1 MFKRLREDIDSV
13 IERDPAAGSRFG
25 VMLFYPGIHAIIG
38 YRLSHWFWSWRLTFF
53 ASLISYLTRIVTGI
67 EIHPGATI
75 GRRFFIDHGTGV
87 VIGGTA
93 EIGDDVTLYQ
103 GVTLGGATL
112 SKGKRHPTLR
122 DGVIVG
128 ANATILG
135 PLTVGRNARVGA
147 NAVVLRD
154 VPEGYTA
161 VGVPARLLRPE
172 RHERQA
178 DGDAFLP
185 YGTPCRDIPDPVA
198 RTICALR
205 DEVNALRARLDKM
218 DGDKIDDAV
227 ERADPRPA
235 ALGENAVHSRPPEI
249 EERRHAS
256 TAEAPARRFT
266 GTGQ

>member
-1 MFKRLREDIDSV
+1 MFKRLREDIASV
-13 IERDPAAGSRFG
+13 IERDPAAGSPIG
-25 VMLFYPGIHAIIG
+25 VLLFYPGIHAIIG
-38 YRLSHWFWSWRLTFF
+38 YRLSHWLWSWRLAFL
-53 ASLISYLTRIVTGI
+53 ASLVSYLTRIVTGI

-103 GVTLGGATL
+103 GVTLGGTTL
-112 SKGKRHPTLR
+112 SKGKRHPTLS

-161 VGVPARLLRPE
+161 VGVPARMLRPE
-172 RHERQA
+172 RQSR
-178 DGDAFLP
+178 GDAAESFLP

-198 RTICALR
+198 RTICTLR
-205 DEVNALRARLDKM
+205 DEVNALRSRLDRLEGDSTKGGAGAATGTSSG
-218 DGDKIDDAV
+218 DGV
-227 ERADPRPA
+227 ADESMP
-235 ALGENAVHSRPPEI
+235 PPEVQAD
-249 EERRHAS
+249 EV
-256 TAEAPARRFT
+256 PVRRFT